1 MVSKEGQIA
10 FTSGKDEEGGMESE
24 SNGRRKMNVE
34 VLDNTRVKGC
44 N

>member
-1 MVSKEGQIA
+1 MVSKEGQMP
-10 FTSGKDEEGGMESE
+10 FTNGKGEGDRMESE

-34 VLDNTRVKGC
+34 ELDNARVEGC